1 MLFALF
7 FWLIL
12 SAYAEEPNH
21 EIVVMPSDVIIYV
34 DEQPKT
40 TQKLSNLVSTYARVH
55 KNMVKQKI
63 TKIIAPDIYSGNIKI
78 YNETNVSYIN
88 DSKCNYKIDAISCG
102 VRNNHWTI
110 VPSITVEELHA
121 NFNLSLFNED
131 GVEIGS
137 ASTPIWGYV
146 QLIPQYKRTIV
157 TENSMFGKVQREIFE
172 QSPPKRKEIP
182 PLVTSKHVSD
192 VMMMLFLSIE
202 PENI

>member
-1 MLFALF
+1 MLFKLI

-34 DEQPKT
+34 DEQNESTKN
-40 TQKLSNLVSTYARVH
+40 LSNLVSVYARVH

-63 TKIIAPDIYSGNIKI
+63 TKIIAPDVYNGRIKI
-78 YNETNVSYIN
+78 YNTTNVSYIN
-88 DSKCNYKIDAISCG
+88 DSSCNYKNDAIACG

-110 VPSITVEELHA
+110 VPSITIEELHA
-121 NFNLSLFNED
+121 NFNLLLFNED
-131 GVEIGS
+131 GLEIAS
-137 ASTPIWGYV
+137 ASIPIWGYV
-146 QLIPQYKRTIV
+146 QLIPQFKRTVI
-157 TENSMFGKVQREIFE
+157 TENSMYGKVQREIFE
-172 QSPPKRKEIP
+172 QSPPKRKEVP

-192 VMMMLFLSIE
+192 VMMMLFLSID